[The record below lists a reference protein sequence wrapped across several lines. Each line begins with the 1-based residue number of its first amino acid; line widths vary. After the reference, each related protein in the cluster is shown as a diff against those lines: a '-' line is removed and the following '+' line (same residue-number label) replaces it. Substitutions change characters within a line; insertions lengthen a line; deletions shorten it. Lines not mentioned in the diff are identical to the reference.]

1 MSNRKYASLHNHT
14 QFSNIKLIDSIN
26 REDKMIDYAWEL
38 GLSGIAFT
46 DHDCLSGTLNELD
59 YYRTKLKKEWSKL
72 HPDAEANPSYE
83 EIIEELGF
91 KVMLGNEIYLSEEGL
106 TKDDCGHFW
115 HLILIA
121 KDYEGY
127 CQIRRLSSAAWQ
139 RSWMKAIL
147 RTPTYPS
154 DLMNIIQGGHV
165 VCSTACLGGYAAWC
179 WKMLAED
186 TDYYLNKLDNHL
198 AAMEG
203 LFGKGN
209 FYIELQPNDEKYGQ
223 EQIDYNKFMINR
235 YWGKYPFIFTTDS
248 HYLKQE
254 EREIH
259 KAFLNSKSSN
269 DREVDDFYR
278 YAYMMAQEEVREL
291 MPYITDEYFDE
302 MVNNSKHIQNMCQF
316 YELEQSPK
324 LATVEYEYWDEY
336 EEDLSVFD
344 DIDAETYPNFY
355 YFMYGDSRAN
365 QYLVRLIA
373 HGLNEKCQDSWVL
386 SDYIDR
392 LEEEFWTFKEVG
404 EKINQPMADYFI
416 TMSKIISICWNDAGT
431 IVGPSRGSAGALLT
445 NYLLD
450 ITQMNP
456 IELDLP
462 FVWRFL
468 HPSRPDLP
476 DIDFDTESGKRAAV
490 FNEVKKYFNSIG
502 GDVINVCTFG
512 TEGTKSAIKTAGRG
526 LGIEDE
532 VVSYVTSM
540 IPNERGFDWPLSDC
554 YYGNEEKGRQ
564 PIKAFV
570 EQMTLYPRLWE
581 LAQNIEGLVT
591 RLGVHASGV
600 VCVNDD
606 FNNYNSYMKTS
617 KGQLVSAYDLHT
629 LDRCGLV
636 KYDFLTV
643 SALDRIHQAM
653 NYMLEDGTMEWQGS
667 LKDTYNKYIHPSV
680 LDYDSEEMWR
690 MASDGEIRSLF
701 QLTRC

>member
-1 MSNRKYASLHNHT
+1 MNNRNYASLHNHSEY
-14 QFSNIKLIDSIN
+14 SNLKLIDSIN
-26 REDKMIDYAWEL
+26 RISRMVDYAWDL
-38 GLSGIAFT
+38 NLSAIALT
-46 DHDCLSGTLNELD
+46 DHDCLSGTLQAMD
-59 YYRTKLKKEWSKL
+59 VYRSKLKKEWSIL
-72 HPDAEANPSYE
+72 NPDVTELPSYE
-83 EIIEELGF
+83 QMINDLDF
-91 KVMLGNEIYLSEEGL
+91 KVILGNEIYLSEEG
-106 TKDDCGHFW
+106 TNADTSTPHFW
-115 HLILIA
+115 HLILLA

-127 CQIRRLSSAAWQ
+127 CQIRKLSSAAWQ

-165 VCSTACLGGYAAWC
+165 ICSTACLGGYAAWC

-186 TDYYLNKLDNHL
+186 RDYYLDKLDNHL

-223 EQIDYNKFMINR
+223 EQIDYNKFMIDR

-278 YAYMMAQEEVREL
+278 YAYMMAQEEVRGL

-302 MVNNSKHIQNMCQF
+302 MVNNSKHIQSMCQF

-324 LATVEYEYWDEY
+324 LATVEYEYWNEY

-392 LEEEFWTFKEVG
+392 LEEEFWTLKEVG
-404 EKINQPMADYFI
+404 LKINQTMADYFI
-416 TMSKIISICWNDAGT
+416 TMSKIIDICWNDAGT
-431 IVGPSRGSAGALLT
+431 IVGPSRGSAGALLI
-445 NYLLD
+445 NYLLG

-476 DIDFDTESGKRAAV
+476 KQYWASKR
-490 FNEVKKYFNSIG
+490 
-502 GDVINVCTFG
+502 
-512 TEGTKSAIKTAGRG
+512 
-526 LGIEDE
+526 
-532 VVSYVTSM
+532 M
-540 IPNERGFDWPLSDC
+540 
-554 YYGNEEKGRQ
+554 
-564 PIKAFV
+564 
-570 EQMTLYPRLWE
+570 
-581 LAQNIEGLVT
+581 
-591 RLGVHASGV
+591 
-600 VCVNDD
+600 
-606 FNNYNSYMKTS
+606 
-617 KGQLVSAYDLHT
+617 
-629 LDRCGLV
+629 
-636 KYDFLTV
+636 
-643 SALDRIHQAM
+643 
-653 NYMLEDGTMEWQGS
+653 
-667 LKDTYNKYIHPSV
+667 
-680 LDYDSEEMWR
+680 
-690 MASDGEIRSLF
+690 
-701 QLTRC
+701 